1 MLETGKKFWMLH
13 MRFHMLDDVTGCLIG
28 LSSLVRLMRCGV
40 KPSQSKM
47 GFPQLG
53 RVANRLG
60 QGQGLPKPAL
70 GFIPLPTRN
79 GDIAL

>member
-13 MRFHMLDDVTGCLIG
+13 MRFHMLDDVTGCLIC

-47 GFPQLG
+47 GFPKWLLLDSRG
-53 RVANRLG
+53 VDEPMAYNSTLVI
-60 QGQGLPKPAL
+60 LSSLKP
-70 GFIPLPTRN
+70 
-79 GDIAL
+79 